1 MFKTTF
7 TFALK
12 NSRVASSRDI
22 ERYVKHAMEYVTF
35 TEPADNS
42 VHHPDGV
49 TWTEHIKA
57 YTMENGKL
65 VTEPSYSFEVV
76 TDNPV
81 DPFGVR
87 VFVDVVKTLE
97 MQASVMVEL
106 NTLVNVKF
114 M

>member
-7 TFALK
+7 TFALQ
-12 NSRVASSRDI
+12 NSRVATSRDAQ
-22 ERYVKHAMEYVTF
+22 RYLDRVMDYVTF
-35 TEPADNS
+35 TEPTDNS
-42 VHHPDGV
+42 VHHPEV
-49 TWTEHIKA
+49 ATWTEHVSG
-57 YTMENGKL
+57 YEMQDGEL
-65 VTEPSYSFEVV
+65 MTEPRYSIEIM

-87 VFVDVVKTLE
+87 VFVDVVKALE
-97 MQASVMVEL
+97 LQESVMVEL

>member
-7 TFALK
+7 TFALQ
-12 NSRVASSRDI
+12 NSRVATSRDAQ
-22 ERYVKHAMEYVTF
+22 RYLDRVMDYVTF
-35 TEPADNS
+35 TEPTDNS
-42 VHHPDGV
+42 VHHPEGA
-49 TWTEHIKA
+49 TWTEHLGVYGEI
-57 YTMENGKL
+57 
-65 VTEPSYSFEVV
+65 EPEPRYSIEIV

-87 VFVDVVKTLE
+87 VFVDVLKTLE

>member
-7 TFALK
+7 TFALQ
-12 NSRVASSRDI
+12 NSRKATSGDVQ
-22 ERYVKHAMEYVTF
+22 RYLDRVTDYVTF
-35 TEPADNS
+35 TEPTDNS
-42 VHHPDGV
+42 VHHPEGA
-49 TWTEHIKA
+49 TWTEHIGV
-57 YTMENGKL
+57 YGESEP
-65 VTEPSYSFEVV
+65 EPSYSVEIV

>member
-7 TFALK
+7 TFALQ
-12 NSRVASSRDI
+12 NSRVATSRDV
-22 ERYVKHAMEYVTF
+22 ERYVDRVMDYVTF
-35 TEPADNS
+35 TEPTDNS
-42 VHHPDGV
+42 VHHPEGA
-49 TWTEHIKA
+49 TWTEHLWVYGEI
-57 YTMENGKL
+57 EP
-65 VTEPSYSFEVV
+65 EPSYSVEIV

-87 VFVDVVKTLE
+87 VFVDVIKALE
-97 MQASVMVEL
+97 MQESVMVEL

>member
-12 NSRVASSRDI
+12 DSRVATSYDI
-22 ERYVKHAMEYVTF
+22 QHYVSAVMDYVTF
-35 TEPADNS
+35 TEPTDNS
-42 VHHPDGV
+42 VHHPEGA
-49 TWTEHIKA
+49 TWTEHIRA
-57 YTMENGKL
+57 YGEI
-65 VTEPSYSFEVV
+65 EPEHTYSVEIV

-81 DPFGVR
+81 DAFGVR
-87 VFVDVVKTLE
+87 VFVDVVKAVE

>member
-7 TFALK
+7 TFALQ
-12 NSRVASSRDI
+12 NSRTATSRDA
-22 ERYVKHAMEYVTF
+22 ERYLDRVMDYVTC
-35 TEPADNS
+35 TEPTDNS
-42 VHHPDGV
+42 VHHPEGA
-49 TWTEHIKA
+49 TWTEHLRVYGEIEPEHN
-57 YTMENGKL
+57 YSVEIL
-65 VTEPSYSFEVV
+65 TE
-76 TDNPV
+76 NPV
-81 DPFGVR
+81 DPFGVH